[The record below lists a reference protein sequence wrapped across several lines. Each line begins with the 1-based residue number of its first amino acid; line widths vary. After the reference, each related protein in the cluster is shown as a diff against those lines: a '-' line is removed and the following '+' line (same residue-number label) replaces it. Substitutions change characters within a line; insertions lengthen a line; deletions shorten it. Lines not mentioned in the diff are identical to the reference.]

1 MACIPYLTHQRDKN
15 WVNKG
20 KTSKRHAEG
29 KHQCL
34 RIGIMHQLYFKPPGY
49 GVVGCLG
56 VITDRSPLVIG
67 CHLVAGHLFL
77 LRIRY
82 SHSSARESQEFLCP
96 QSLECFKDLFWSS
109 LVLPGV
115 WPPYLSFTFFYSAAQ
130 VYRASPNLD
139 HSCWDLMHS
148 LNVILTGYPN
158 QPVKTYIICLSHTT
172 TPLHIT
178 CAPQTWYFQTIM

>member
-1 MACIPYLTHQRDKN
+1 MGQLPCPCLLKDKKQYGKRVSFFMACIPYLTHQWDKN

-67 CHLVAGHLFL
+67 CQLVAGHLFL

-96 QSLECFKDLFWSS
+96 QSLECFKDLFWPSF
-109 LVLPGV
+109 VLPGV
-115 WPPYLSFTFFYSAAQ
+115 WPPCL
-130 VYRASPNLD
+130 L
-139 HSCWDLMHS
+139 HSS
-148 LNVILTGYPN
+148 T
-158 QPVKTYIICLSHTT
+158 K
-172 TPLHIT
+172 LHKFIKLPQIWIT
-178 CAPQTWYFQTIM
+178 LAGS